1 MIPGLVA
8 YIITNVLS
16 SMAETASQLIIIR
29 AFQALAGAS
38 VMVCIPAMVR
48 DIFPRNECARIL
60 SSVLLVMTVAP
71 LVAPILG
78 GQILKYSSWPMLF
91 LFLAAFGCFALVL
104 ALFMLKE
111 SLPSHGRVSLA
122 PREVLRAYRE
132 VITHRQA
139 MGCILTHGFF
149 FGGLFAFVS
158 GSPFVYIE
166 LHHVPV
172 DQYGFLF
179 AMNIIGMGLCNIINM
194 RLMGRFQLKTMLSFG
209 SGASCLAGLVLL
221 FNAWSGFGGLAGL
234 VVPVVLFVSCLGFTG
249 PNSNAMA
256 LSYFPRTAGTANG
269 AAGVIR
275 FGIAGITAGLAGVL
289 HNGTAIPM
297 AAIYRGLW
305 CVVDDVS
312 IVAEGR

>member
-1 MIPGLVA
+1 
-8 YIITNVLS
+8 
-16 SMAETASQLIIIR
+16 
-29 AFQALAGAS
+29 
-38 VMVCIPAMVR
+38 
-48 DIFPRNECARIL
+48 
-60 SSVLLVMTVAP
+60 
-71 LVAPILG
+71 
-78 GQILKYSSWPMLF
+78 
-91 LFLAAFGCFALVL
+91 
-104 ALFMLKE
+104 
-111 SLPSHGRVSLA
+111 
-122 PREVLRAYRE
+122 
-132 VITHRQA
+132 

-256 LSYFPRTAGTANG
+256 LSYFP
-269 AAGVIR
+269 
-275 FGIAGITAGLAGVL
+275 GLRVRPMVL
-289 HNGTAIPM
+289 LALFALVSQVLRLDWQAFFTMERP
-297 AAIYRGLW
+297 YLW
-305 CVVDDVS
+305 RPLSRAVVCC
-312 IVAEGR
+312 R